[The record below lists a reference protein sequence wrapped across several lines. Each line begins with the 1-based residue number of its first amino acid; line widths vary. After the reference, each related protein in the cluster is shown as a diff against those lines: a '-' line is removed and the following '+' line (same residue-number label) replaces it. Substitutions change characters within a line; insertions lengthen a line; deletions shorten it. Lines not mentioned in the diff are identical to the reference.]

1 MSGHSKWAQIK
12 HKKGTEDA
20 KRSKLFSQMT
30 RAITLTAR
38 EKGTDPVLNP
48 SLRAAIEKAQSVNMP
63 KDTIERALKK
73 AATTEERLSRV
84 LYEAYGPGGIALVV
98 EGITDNNNRTVSEV
112 RKILESHNAKL
123 APGSAL
129 WAFVKEEDQW
139 QPKMTIPVDEATKQK
154 ISELKEALLE
164 HEDVQSVYIN
174 AI

>member
-30 RAITLTAR
+30 RAITLAAR
-38 EKGTDPVLNP
+38 EKGADPALNP

-73 AATTEERLSRV
+73 AATNEEQLSRV

-129 WAFVKEEDQW
+129 WAFAKEGENW
-139 QPKMTIPVDEATKQK
+139 RPTTTIPVDEVIRQQIEKLT
-154 ISELKEALLE
+154 EDLE
-164 HEDVQSVYIN
+164 EHGDIQGVYTNIM
-174 AI
+174 